1 MMGRATEERHAVT
14 RLQAALK
21 LEEVPPEKWS
31 RMTWRTWVGIG
42 SMLALTLFLLG
53 MSWLHFE
60 RSGEP
65 SLWLIGA
72 GVFCGFVTGQIASG
86 QVVGSA
92 VMSLADPLRLVRELF
107 KGKE

>member
-1 MMGRATEERHAVT
+1 MMGRATDERRAVT
-14 RLQAALK
+14 RAQELLK
-21 LEEVPPEKWS
+21 LEQVPPEKFH
-31 RMTWRTWVGIG
+31 RMTARTWTGAI
-42 SMLALTLFLLG
+42 SALLLTIFLLG
-53 MSWLHFE
+53 MAWLHFE

-86 QVVGSA
+86 QVIGSA